1 MKELDNETF
10 EEFINRH
17 GYKNG
22 KIESI
27 EELIYWSSVYT
38 YENKRNW
45 RRQVMRIRKTI
56 DAAKKYKNEK

>member
-17 GYKNG
+17 GYKGG
-22 KIESI
+22 KIKSI

>member
-1 MKELDNETF
+1 MTKEETLEDF
-10 EEFINRH
+10 LRRH
-17 GYKNG
+17 GYKDG

-56 DAAKKYKNEK
+56 DAAKKYKNER